1 MEYSWILIAFVFG
14 FLVKQINL
22 PPLIGY
28 LIAGYI
34 LNVLGFQSGSS
45 LQAFA
50 DFGVTLLL
58 FTIGLKLNLGNLL
71 KPEIWAGS
79 SIHMIA
85 TIILAATAFIGLSA
99 TGLKYFS
106 DLDLN
111 TALLIGFAISFSS
124 TVLAVKILEDKG
136 EIKSRHGQV
145 IIGILIIQDIAA
157 VIFLTFTTDALPSI
171 WALAL
176 LALPLAR
183 PLMGKIL
190 YRSGHGEMLPLAGI
204 FLAFSGGELFELAGL
219 KADLG
224 ALVFGILLSTN
235 IKANELSKSLL
246 TFKDLFLIGFF
257 LSIGLT
263 ALPTLNMLS
272 TALILAIALPLKS
285 ALYFIWLTRLKLRG
299 RSAFLTA
306 INLANYSEF
315 GLIICSVCVMK
326 GWLDSEWLVIMSL
339 AVAFSFIF
347 STFIN
352 ANSHLVYSRWKSIIH
367 KFESPVCLPEDRFDH
382 PTDAEI
388 LIIGMGRVGTGAYK
402 SLNMRSQKHR
412 IWGVDADKQ
421 RVDIHKSSGRQV
433 IVGDAED
440 ADFWDNIQQEK
451 LKLIMLAM
459 PSHLDMLEVV
469 QQLNIAG
476 YSKKVAC
483 IARYPDDK
491 VELLNKGVDV
501 VFNLY
506 EEAGAGFAEESL
518 DLLGLDVIS

>member
-1 MEYSWILIAFVFG
+1 MEYSWIFIAFTFG

-34 LNVLGFQSGSS
+34 LNILGFDSGSS
-45 LQAFA
+45 LQTLA

-58 FTIGLKLNLGNLL
+58 FTIGLKLNLKSLL

-79 SIHMIA
+79 SVHM
-85 TIILAATAFIGLSA
+85 AATVLLATTVFVGLSA

-106 DLDLN
+106 DLNLN
-111 TALLIGFAISFSS
+111 SAILIAFAISFSS

-136 EIKSRHGQV
+136 EMKSRHGQI

-157 VIFLTFTTDALPSI
+157 VIFLTFTTDTLPSI

-183 PLMGKIL
+183 PLMGNIL
-190 YRSGHGEMLPLAGI
+190 HRTGHGEMLPLAGI

-224 ALVFGILLSTN
+224 ALIFGILLSSD

-246 TFKDLFLIGFF
+246 NFKDLFLIGFF
-257 LSIGLT
+257 LSIGFT
-263 ALPTLNMLS
+263 ALPTLDMLG

-285 ALYFIWLTRLKLRG
+285 TLYFLWLTRLKLRG

-306 INLANYSEF
+306 LNLANYSEF

-326 GWLDSEWLVIMSL
+326 GWLGSEWLVIMSL
-339 AVAFSFIF
+339 AVAFSFVF

-352 ANSHLVYSRWKSIIH
+352 ANSHLVYSRWKSFIH
-367 KFESPVCLPEDRFDH
+367 KFETPVCLPEDYFDH
-382 PTDAEI
+382 PKGAEI
-388 LIIGMGRVGTGAYK
+388 LIIGMGRVGAGAYK
-402 SLNMRSQKHR
+402 TLTMRSSKHH

-440 ADFWDNIQQEK
+440 ADFWDNIQLEK

-459 PSHLDMLEVV
+459 PSHLDMLEVL
-469 QQLNIAG
+469 QQLNIAD
-476 YSKKVAC
+476 YSGKVAA

-491 VELLNKGVDV
+491 NELLNKGVDV

-506 EEAGAGFAEESL
+506 EEAGAGFAQESL
-518 DLLGLDVIS
+518 GLLGIDAIR

>member
-1 MEYSWILIAFVFG
+1 MEYSWILIAFIFG

-34 LNVLGFQSGSS
+34 LNILGYESGTS
-45 LQAFA
+45 LQTLA

-58 FTIGLKLNLGNLL
+58 FTIGLKLNLRNLL
-71 KPEIWAGS
+71 KPEVWAGS
-79 SIHMIA
+79 SVHMVA
-85 TIILAATAFIGLSA
+85 TTLLATTAFIGLSA

-106 DLDLN
+106 DLNLN
-111 TALLIGFAISFSS
+111 SAFLIGFAISFSS

-157 VIFLTFTTDALPSI
+157 VIFLTFTSDSFPSI
-171 WALAL
+171 WALTL

-183 PLMGKIL
+183 PLLGNIL
-190 YRSGHGEMLPLAGI
+190 HRSGHGEMLPLVGI
-204 FLAFSGGELFELAGL
+204 FLAFSGGELFESVGL
-219 KADLG
+219 KAGLG
-224 ALVFGILLSTN
+224 ALVFGILLSPN

-246 TFKDLFLIGFF
+246 NFKDLFLIGFF
-257 LSIGLT
+257 LSIGFT
-263 ALPTLNMLS
+263 ALPTLHMLG
-272 TALILAIALPLKS
+272 TALILAIALPFKS
-285 ALYFIWLTRLKLRG
+285 ALYFILLTRLKLRG

-315 GLIICSVCVMK
+315 GLIICSLCVAQR
-326 GWLDSEWLVIMSL
+326 WLDSEWLVIMSL

-347 STFIN
+347 STIIN
-352 ANSHLVYSRWKSIIH
+352 SNSHLVYSRWKSFIH
-367 KFESPVCLPEDRFDH
+367 KFETPVCLPEDCFDQ
-382 PTDAEI
+382 PTGAEI

-402 SLNMRSQKHR
+402 TLTSRSNIHN
-412 IWGVDADKQ
+412 IWGVDADRQ
-421 RVDIHKSSGRQV
+421 RIDIHKSSGRQV

-440 ADFWDNIQQEK
+440 ADFWDNVQLEK

-469 QQLNIAG
+469 QQLNIAN
-476 YSKKVAC
+476 YSEKIAG

-491 VELLNKGVDV
+491 IELLNKGVDV

-518 DLLGLDVIS
+518 DLLNVDSIS